1 MASASPPSSPSRVS
15 RLSRVTQAAQA
26 PTIVPP
32 VLRGV
37 CRFLLWSVTAYLQM
51 DHYFSPIANATES
64 VQLSWWYTIIGYI
77 SVVTWFDTFIVAA
90 FDFTAW
96 TVMPGGGTW
105 CGARRPVKD
114 NTRCRWCGAYAR
126 VRQFLAAFHRHMRVF
141 RAAHT
146 GWSIAWSCV
155 FVVQAMAQLYI
166 QPLDSYPPD
175 KTLVV
180 LVLNVV
186 SIGDNLQRQLNE
198 IAVRAASYPFPR
210 TQSVSSLCAHSCLY
224 QPSRLQP
231 RALLRH
237 APHACPPS

>member
-114 NTRCRWCGAYAR
+114 NTRCRWCGAYPR

-186 SIGDNLQRQLNE
+186 SIGDNHTQLNDQSPY
-198 IAVRAASYPFPR
+198 AAGY
-210 TQSVSSLCAHSCLY
+210 
-224 QPSRLQP
+224 
-231 RALLRH
+231 LL
-237 APHACPPS
+237 PWT